1 MHITD
6 TETLKEE
13 RKNEKERNERRKGD
27 RERGK
32 KGEGDKERKGPNT
45 NLQT

>member
-13 RKNEKERNERRKGD
+13 RKNEKERK

-32 KGEGDKERKGPNT
+32 KGEGGKERKGPNT